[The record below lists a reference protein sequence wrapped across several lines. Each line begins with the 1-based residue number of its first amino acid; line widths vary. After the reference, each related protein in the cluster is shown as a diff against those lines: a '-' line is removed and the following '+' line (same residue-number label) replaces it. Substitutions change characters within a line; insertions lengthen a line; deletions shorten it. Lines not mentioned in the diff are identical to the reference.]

1 MHLIYIFE
9 HCNTFHVCDV
19 WIKNTGQL
27 PGIWSSRRASKRL
40 VVAIS
45 RWCGCTSPSNSP
57 SRLIFSASFSYFFFI
72 FNIPRYTLP
81 DFPSVFIKISPLAS
95 LPLLFSCHFSLP
107 DFLAIFILLLS
118 SQQQLQV
125 HAWTRTI
132 TAIRRTAV
140 RETRL
145 LPSWLDPS

>member
-57 SRLIFSASFSYFFFI
+57 SRLIFSVPFSYFLFI
-72 FNIPRYTLP
+72 FNLPRCTLP
-81 DFPSVFIKISPLAS
+81 DFLYVSSLAS
-95 LPLLFSCHFSLP
+95 LIFLSCCHFSLP